1 MAYTGVSKTP
11 AARHAGSSPVYGT
24 CERQRMNEGH
34 HGAGKGDTY
43 RKVDLEQ
50 YGKNYDAIFHKKP
63 KRKPVRT
70 KKKASKP

>member
-1 MAYTGVSKTP
+1 MA
-11 AARHAGSSPVYGT
+11 
-24 CERQRMNEGH
+24 EGQ

-43 RKVDLEQ
+43 RRVNLEQ
-50 YGKNYDAIFHKKP
+50 YGKNYDAIFRKKP